1 MNNEKNNERPI
12 LVIDGLNSFIRNF
25 IANPTITE
33 NGESAGGFVGFVKS
47 LGLLCD
53 KFMPQKIIVVWESG
67 GNQKR
72 RSLSGGEYKN
82 NRRPAS
88 LNRYYKDDIPDTQEN
103 HNKQIALTIE
113 ALKHLPIC
121 QIYVKDTEADD
132 IIGYICEYKFKDNNI
147 IIVSSDKDMYQLIT
161 PRVKMWSLNQ
171 KKVIDENEVIEKLGV
186 SPVNFCSARAFI
198 GDASD
203 NISGVKGAGF
213 KTMSKLFPEIAQN
226 EFVSVIDIVK
236 KARLLSET
244 KNNKVL
250 KEIAESEN
258 EAFKN
263 WKLMHL
269 DVSRMNG
276 DQVKRVEYQLG
287 TALPESN
294 KISLLRILVR
304 EGLKSVDINSTYA
317 SIKAAC
323 NNSRV
328 N

>member
-1 MNNEKNNERPI
+1 MTDEKENNRPI

-25 IANPTITE
+25 IANPTMTE
-33 NGESAGGFVGFVKS
+33 NGESAGGFVGFVRS

-53 KFMPQKIIVVWESG
+53 KFMPSKIIVVWESG

-72 RSLSGGEYKN
+72 RSLSGGTYKN

-103 HNKQIALTIE
+103 HNRQIALTIE
-113 ALKHLPIC
+113 ALKCLPVC

-132 IIGYICEYKFKDNNI
+132 IISYICEYKFKESNI
-147 IIVSSDKDMYQLIT
+147 IVVSSDKDLYQLIS
-161 PRVKMWSLNQ
+161 PRVKQWSLNQ
-171 KKVIDENEVIEKLGV
+171 KKLIDEKEVIEKLGV
-186 SPVNFCSARAFI
+186 SPVNFCSVRAFI
-198 GDASD
+198 GDQSD
-203 NISGVKGAGF
+203 NIEGVKGAGF
-213 KTMSKLFPEIAQN
+213 KTMSKLFPEISQN
-226 EFVSVIDIVK
+226 EFISVVDIVK
-236 KARLLSET
+236 KAKTLSET

-250 KEIAESEN
+250 TSIIEGEN

-287 TALPESN
+287 TMIPEGN

-304 EGLKSVDINSTYA
+304 EGLKTVDINSTYS

-323 NNSRV
+323 KQ
-328 N
+328 